1 MPNLS
6 CYQLQLLRSDD
17 GNERAGWELE
27 FQALE
32 SRLEPAG
39 RDGSTICTFAT
50 KDQAVLL
57 SLKLPGKI
65 VDAAMYGP
73 APGGCLR
80 LSYEPL
86 SADVQMTRK
95 PELEASD
102 LSSARCRACG
112 QPLLD
117 EASPPVDR
125 VLPLPSGRWHE
136 MTDYLV
142 CYPGQPAIDLGSSSL
157 VAPAAADPLSS
168 ASPSQTAL
176 EDETTVVLQDLE
188 ASGAVAVL
196 AVPGY
201 GEDPR
206 EDSGPWD
213 PEGPGASAARRGGR
227 PWRDWVG
234 GATLTCSACAS
245 VLGFAAAADGASGAG
260 TAPAPSPSAARPSAW
275 ASRLLKHR
283 IGWASSAGGGEFGV
297 VDFVMREMI
306 RYSETKA
313 IFSFRVAC
321 EGRGERLLLRLLSWD
336 SEAGT
341 DREGRAA
348 PGADGSL
355 EVQWRRLVQVL
366 YEESHADDGVAPL
379 QAELQWTWNR
389 DWCCAPITKEEKS
402 EEAPVELPASVVR
415 LFLELEEYE
424 ELRRGLRQASDWYSE
439 DAKQATILSTIGRPS
454 AKVGLAAILL

>member
-1 MPNLS
+1 
-6 CYQLQLLRSDD
+6 
-17 GNERAGWELE
+17 
-27 FQALE
+27 
-32 SRLEPAG
+32 
-39 RDGSTICTFAT
+39 
-50 KDQAVLL
+50 
-57 SLKLPGKI
+57 
-65 VDAAMYGP
+65 
-73 APGGCLR
+73 
-80 LSYEPL
+80 
-86 SADVQMTRK
+86 
-95 PELEASD
+95 
-102 LSSARCRACG
+102 
-112 QPLLD
+112 
-117 EASPPVDR
+117 
-125 VLPLPSGRWHE
+125 
-136 MTDYLV
+136 
-142 CYPGQPAIDLGSSSL
+142 
-157 VAPAAADPLSS
+157 
-168 ASPSQTAL
+168 
-176 EDETTVVLQDLE
+176 
-188 ASGAVAVL
+188 VL

-283 IGWASSAGGGEFGV
+283 IGWTSSAGGGGGEFGV

-306 RYSETKA
+306 RYSENKA

-321 EGRGERLLLRLLSWD
+321 EGRGGRLLLRILSWD

-348 PGADGSL
+348 PGADGPL

-366 YEESHADDGVAPL
+366 YEESHADDGGAPL

-389 DWCCAPITKEEKS
+389 DWCCAPIAKEEKS
-402 EEAPVELPASVVR
+402 DEAPIELPASVVR